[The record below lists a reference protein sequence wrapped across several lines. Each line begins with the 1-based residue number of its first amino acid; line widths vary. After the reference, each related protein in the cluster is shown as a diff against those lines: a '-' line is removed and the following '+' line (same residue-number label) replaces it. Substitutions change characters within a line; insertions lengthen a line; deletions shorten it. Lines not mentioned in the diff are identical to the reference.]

1 MRIRKA
7 IEYSHS
13 LSQSKFTSR
22 AIGKWYADSEDS
34 CILESSFIWTKQMF
48 QKIQPNLVI
57 AIFSIYKITETL
69 LQTSTRL
76 QVYHLVCAYVTQ
88 TDTRDLNSVC
98 HSYIESDTTRKAM
111 DHPIQRQ
118 AAPFIIGYRVL
129 LNLPA
134 MFVCLVLGSWSDQN
148 GRKGPMVLPII
159 GACLACC
166 LFGTSL
172 IPGYPS
178 IPFQMAWLLAGALL
192 YGLCGKSNA
201 LGMGAHSYITDCSAE
216 GERTTLIGRLLGT
229 NFVGLCI
236 GSLLV
241 TVFYYFS
248 SYGWVLLFVTAL
260 NLGIL
265 SLLILLVRDSVIVN
279 PSETPLGNY
288 GSMCMLEYPKQQKQQ
303 IEGNE
308 GEANKEKSWDYIT
321 KVRPNGRHIYIRI
334 LLGAVLF
341 NQVTKAGEQDSL
353 LLFVVRQG
361 VGWSDGI
368 YGAYQATYYA
378 SMALNL
384 IFVFPIVEHL
394 FQPSDISLIL
404 FGLTMKSV
412 RLMGTALTTNTVLI
426 FVFAVL
432 GSPAGYII
440 SALRSLVTKLVDSG
454 EVGTSFAI
462 MSVFETLANLFGSIV
477 FTSVYTATV
486 TLFPGTVFI
495 IDACLHLGIF
505 ALMVWLGWRLRN
517 LSTFE

>member
-1 MRIRKA
+1 
-7 IEYSHS
+7 
-13 LSQSKFTSR
+13 
-22 AIGKWYADSEDS
+22 
-34 CILESSFIWTKQMF
+34 MF
-48 QKIQPNLVI
+48 QKILPNLVI
-57 AIFSIYKITETL
+57 VIFSIYKITETL

-76 QVYHLVCAYVTQ
+76 QVYHLVCAHITQ
-88 TDTRDLNSVC
+88 TDTRDFNSVC
-98 HSYIESDTTRKAM
+98 YSYAESDSTHEIL
-111 DHPIQRQ
+111 DHPIQKQ

-134 MFVCLVLGSWSDQN
+134 MCVCLVLGSWSDQN
-148 GRKGPMVLPII
+148 GRKGPMILPII

-166 LFGTSL
+166 VFGISL

-192 YGLCGKSNA
+192 YGLCGKSNS
-201 LGMGAHSYITDCSAE
+201 LGMGAHSYITDCSTE

-248 SYGWVLLFVTAL
+248 SYGWVLLFVAAL

-265 SLLILLVRDSVIVN
+265 SLLILLVRDSLKVS
-279 PSETPLGNY
+279 PSESPLGNY
-288 GSMCMLEYPKQQKQQ
+288 GSMWMLEYPKHQKQQ
-303 IEGNE
+303 VERNE
-308 GEANKEKSWDYIT
+308 GEVKQGNVNKSEGEVGKKCGCCQTVSTSLKESWIYIA
-321 KVRPNGRHIYIRI
+321 KVRPNRRHVYIRI

-353 LLFVVRQG
+353 LLYVVRQG

-368 YGAYQATYYA
+368 YGAYLATYYA

-384 IFVFPIVEHL
+384 IFVFPVVEHL

-412 RLMGTALTTNTVLI
+412 RLIGTALTTNTVLI

-454 EVGTSFAI
+454 EVGTTFAI

-477 FTSVYTATV
+477 FTSVYAATV
-486 TLFPGTVFI
+486 TVFPGTVFI
-495 IDACLHLGIF
+495 IDACLHVGMF

-517 LSTFE
+517 LSTFK